1 MASDDVQLTEF
12 TAARSESELRRLRAY
27 EGLLVFFVAI
37 TLVTIV
43 GYVTLTAVSSW
54 LHLVTH
60 SLGATP

>member
-27 EGLLVFFVAI
+27 EGLMVFVVAL
-37 TLVTIV
+37 TMVMIV
-43 GYVTLTAVSSW
+43 GYVTLNAVFSSV
-54 LHLVTH
+54 HVVTH

>member
-1 MASDDVQLTEF
+1 MAPEDVQLSEF
-12 TAARSESELRRLRAY
+12 PALRPESELRRLRAY

-37 TLVTIV
+37 ILVTIV